1 MTTRSDSHGDATAD
15 ACPVLFD
22 MDGVILRGRATE
34 PSVYDRATDRAIATL
49 RADPSTD
56 QWERLRTFEWTGV
69 ADACEDLGIDARA
82 FWRHREEYAT
92 DLAVER
98 IRSGERTAH
107 DGLAIVRELAGT
119 RPSALVS
126 NNRHATVAFVAEH
139 FDLPFGAVRGRDPT
153 PEGFARRKPEPDY
166 LQEMLS
172 ELGVEGGIY
181 VGDRASD
188 VAAARRAGLEAIYVR
203 RPHNEERPVPEAA
216 VFAVPS
222 VADLAPLIE

>member
-1 MTTRSDSHGDATAD
+1 MITRSDSHGDATTD
-15 ACPVLFD
+15 ARPVLFD
-22 MDGVILRGRATE
+22 MDGVILRGRSTE
-34 PSVYDRATDRAIATL
+34 PSVYDRATERAIAVL
-49 RADPSTD
+49 RADPTSG
-56 QWERLRTFEWTGV
+56 QWERLRTFDWAEV
-69 ADACEDLGIDARA
+69 ADACDDLGVDARV

-107 DGLAIVRELAGT
+107 DGLAIVRELAGS

-126 NNRHATVAFVAEH
+126 NNRHDTVAFVAEH

-166 LQEMLS
+166 LQEILS
-172 ELGVEGGIY
+172 ELGVADGLY

-188 VAAARRAGLEAIYVR
+188 VEAARRAGLEAVYVR
-203 RPHNEERPVPEAA
+203 RSHNEDRPVPEAA
-216 VFAVPS
+216 VCELASLTALPAV
-222 VADLAPLIE
+222 LG